1 MRKALIAHEL
11 VPEQQ
16 LYLNLSL
23 TASLGPTCSFQVG
36 AF

>member
-1 MRKALIAHEL
+1 MHKALIAHEV